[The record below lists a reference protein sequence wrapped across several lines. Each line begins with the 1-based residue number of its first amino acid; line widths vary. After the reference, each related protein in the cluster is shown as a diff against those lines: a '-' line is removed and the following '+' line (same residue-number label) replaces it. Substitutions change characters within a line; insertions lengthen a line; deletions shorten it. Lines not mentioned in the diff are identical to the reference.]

1 MAVVDEQNAH
11 TQEQA
16 IQSPTEFKK
25 GNEEENKDDEK
36 DKDTKELEAQSSQLT
51 LFSY

>member
-1 MAVVDEQNAH
+1 MAVVDEQNTH

-25 GNEEENKDDEK
+25 ENEEENKDDEK
-36 DKDTKELEAQSSQLT
+36 DEDTKESEAQSSQ
-51 LFSY
+51 